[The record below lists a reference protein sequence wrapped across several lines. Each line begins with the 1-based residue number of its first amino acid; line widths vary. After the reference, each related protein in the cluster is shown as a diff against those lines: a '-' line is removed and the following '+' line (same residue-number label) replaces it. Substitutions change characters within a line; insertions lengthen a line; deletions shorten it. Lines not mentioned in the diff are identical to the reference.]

1 MLAGA
6 SSNIYLLSHNKTKI
20 TNVFI
25 LIFLKFIMVSKKEA
39 KKQFNRIVQDIK
51 SVKIQGAR
59 NIARAALKA
68 YFLLPGKRS
77 KRKLLSIRPTEP
89 LLRNVLIKAEKQ
101 SYAKVVYHF
110 KESQE
115 EINSL
120 ALRLINKGDVIFTHC
135 HSSTVSEALTYA
147 KKKGKKFE
155 VYATETRPL
164 FQGRK
169 TIRDMKRAGIKS
181 TLFVDSAAQI
191 ALTKSQGT
199 KKPDKF
205 FIGADALLDQGIVN
219 KVGSG
224 MFAHLAHEN
233 KVPVYIFADSWK
245 YTSKKVKMEQRGFKE
260 IWAKTPG
267 RVKIKNPAFEFVPK
281 KYIKA
286 IVSELG
292 VLKYDDF
299 LKKCRTKVKG

>member
-1 MLAGA
+1 MA
-6 SSNIYLLSHNKTKI
+6 
-20 TNVFI
+20 
-25 LIFLKFIMVSKKEA
+25 KKEA
-39 KKQFNRIVQDIK
+39 KRQFNRIVRDIK

-89 LLRNVLIKAEKQ
+89 LLRNVLVKAEKH
-101 SYAKVVYHF
+101 SYAKIIYHF

-115 EINSL
+115 KINYL
-120 ALRLINKGDVIFTHC
+120 TPKLIDSGDIIFTHC
-135 HSSTVSEALTYA
+135 HSSTVSEALAYA
-147 KKKGKKFE
+147 KKKGEKFE

-169 TIRDMKRAGIKS
+169 TIRDMKHAGIKS

-191 ALTKSQGT
+191 VLTKSQNT

-205 FIGADALLDQGIVN
+205 FIGADALLNGGIVN
-219 KVGSG
+219 KIGSG
-224 MFAHLAHEN
+224 MFAHIAYEN

-245 YTSKKVKMEQRGFKE
+245 YTSKKVKMEQRSFKE
-260 IWAKTPG
+260 IWARTPG

-292 VLKYDDF
+292 ILKYDDF